1 MRASPLHFFIS
12 ISVPEGGAD
21 EVAAILRDI
30 VAVTE
35 EKDAGTL
42 SYHFF
47 FNEDRTRVFGIE
59 IHESAEAL
67 EAHMETTGD
76 LAYRLFS
83 IAAAESITA
92 LGACPPALKE
102 ALAPFNPTFH
112 EEPIAGFTRLG

>member
-1 MRASPLHFFIS
+1 MRASPLQFFIN
-12 ISVPEGGAD
+12 ISVPDGGAD
-21 EVAAILRDI
+21 KVAAILRDL

-42 SYHFF
+42 SYHFA

-59 IHESAEAL
+59 IHETPEAL
-67 EAHMETTGD
+67 ESHMKTTGD

-83 IAAAESITA
+83 IAAVESITA
-92 LGACPPALKE
+92 IGPCPPEIKE

-112 EEPIAGFTRLG
+112 EESIAGFTRG